1 MNPLASVVTAG
12 RSRLRAELAGLLA
25 VRSLR
30 WALLL
35 MFLGG
40 VFWIRQ
46 MWSKPAAEVSTIA
59 ATAKSASAPT
69 AGEVTSPNRSPAT
82 FRLGAGYAGGF
93 LLGFLFRRFLKV
105 TSIVAAL
112 LLAAVAGLRSVGVLE
127 VDWAAWEAQIRA
139 GVDWSHHQAGV
150 LKSVA
155 EGYLPSTAATGWGL
169 WRGLRRRT
177 EKIAAPPA

>member
-1 MNPLASVVTAG
+1 MNPLASAVTAG
-12 RSRLRAELAGLLA
+12 RFHLRAELAGLCA

-30 WALLL
+30 WAVLL
-35 MFLGG
+35 MVLGG
-40 VFWIRQ
+40 VLWVRQ
-46 MWSKPAAEVSTIA
+46 LRSTPAVEASTG
-59 ATAKSASAPT
+59 SAPATLTSVPT
-69 AGEVTSPNRSPAT
+69 ANSVRTPSRSPAT
-82 FRLGAGYAGGF
+82 FRLGAGYVGGF

-105 TSIVAAL
+105 TSVVAAL
-112 LLAAVAGLRSVGVLE
+112 LLAAVAGLRSLGVLE

-139 GVDWSHHQAGV
+139 GVDWSHQQAGV

-169 WRGLRRRT
+169 WRGLRRRA

>member
-1 MNPLASVVTAG
+1 MRTEV
-12 RSRLRAELAGLLA
+12 AGLLA

-40 VFWIRQ
+40 VLWVRQ
-46 MWSKPAAEVSTIA
+46 VWFKPAEEAPTIA

-69 AGEVTSPNRSPAT
+69 VGEVGPPNRSPAS

-105 TSIVAAL
+105 TSVGAAVV
-112 LLAAVAGLRSVGVLE
+112 LAAVAGLRSVGVLE

-139 GVDWSHHQAGV
+139 GVDWSHQQAGG
-150 LKSVA
+150 LKSVT

-169 WRGLRRRT
+169 WRGLWRRT
-177 EKIAAPPA
+177 EKIVAPPA

>member
-12 RSRLRAELAGLLA
+12 RSRLRTEVAGLFA

-35 MFLGG
+35 MFLG
-40 VFWIRQ
+40 VVLWIRQ
-46 MWSKPAAEVSTIA
+46 VWSKPAEEASTIA
-59 ATAKSASAPT
+59 VTAKSASTPT
-69 AGEVTSPNRSPAT
+69 AGEVGPPNGSPAT

-105 TSIVAAL
+105 TSVGAAV
-112 LLAAVAGLRSVGVLE
+112 LLAAVAGLRSMGVLE

-139 GVDWSHHQAGV
+139 GVDWSHHRAGV

-169 WRGLRRRT
+169 WRGLRRKT
-177 EKIAAPPA
+177 EKIAPPPA

>member
-12 RSRLRAELAGLLA
+12 RSRLRTEVAGLFA

-40 VFWIRQ
+40 VLWVR
-46 MWSKPAAEVSTIA
+46 MVWSKPAEEAPTIA
-59 ATAKSASAPT
+59 ATAKSASVPT
-69 AGEVTSPNRSPAT
+69 ANSVRTPTRSPAT

-105 TSIVAAL
+105 TSVGAAV

-169 WRGLRRRT
+169 WRGLRRKT
-177 EKIAAPPA
+177 EKIAVPPA

>member
-12 RSRLRAELAGLLA
+12 RSHLRAELAGLCA

-30 WALLL
+30 WAVLL
-35 MFLGG
+35 MLLGG
-40 VFWIRQ
+40 VLWVRQ
-46 MWSKPAAEVSTIA
+46 VWSKPAAESST
-59 ATAKSASAPT
+59 SSAPT
-69 AGEVTSPNRSPAT
+69 VGEVGPPNRSPAS

-105 TSIVAAL
+105 TSVVAVL

-169 WRGLRRRT
+169 WRGLRRKT
-177 EKIAAPPA
+177 EKIAVPPA

>member
-1 MNPLASVVTAG
+1 MNPLASAVTAG
-12 RSRLRAELAGLLA
+12 RSRLRAEVAGLFA

-30 WALLL
+30 WAVLL
-35 MFLGG
+35 MLLGS
-40 VFWIRQ
+40 VLWVRQ
-46 MWSKPAAEVSTIA
+46 LRSTPAAEAPASS
-59 ATAKSASAPT
+59 ATAKSASAPPD
-69 AGEVTSPNRSPAT
+69 GSVGIRSRSPAT

-105 TSIVAAL
+105 TSVAAAL